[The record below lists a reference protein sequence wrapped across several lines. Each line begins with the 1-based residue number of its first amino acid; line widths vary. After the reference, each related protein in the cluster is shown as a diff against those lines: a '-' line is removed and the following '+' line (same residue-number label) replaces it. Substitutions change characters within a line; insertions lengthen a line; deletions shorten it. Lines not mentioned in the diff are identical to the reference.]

1 MKVIDKIRR
10 LLNYERQIKQ
20 QNSRLLYL
28 LRAENLTQK
37 TLNSKESGVSSER
50 LCESEVIVSLT
61 SFGKRIMEV
70 YLTIESIMQGTIK
83 PNKII
88 LWLAEE
94 YKVKPLPT
102 MLQKQQKR
110 GLEIQYCRDIRSYK
124 KLIPSLEKHP
134 DSVIITIDDD
144 VIYNYDVIENLIN
157 THKMYSKDICA
168 NRVHRVRL
176 DPNGIPMPYMSWG
189 WEYANEDSSALNFF
203 TGVGGV
209 LYPPNCFVSEVF
221 NEKVYFDICKYA
233 DDIWFYA
240 MALKAGTK
248 IRKSYTHSS
257 NSQDYLEN
265 ESVQDVGLYNSN
277 LGENTN
283 DVQLRAVFDK
293 YNLYAKLV

>member
-1 MKVIDKIRR
+1 MEIINKFRR
-10 LLNYERQIKQ
+10 LLNFERVLHA
-20 QNSRLLYL
+20 QNLHGLYL

-37 TLNSKESGVSSER
+37 TLYSTDMGISDAH
-50 LCESEVIVSLT
+50 LCETDVVVSLT
-61 SFGKRIMEV
+61 SFGKRVSEV

-88 LWLAEE
+88 LWLAEDTP
-94 YKVKPLPT
+94 KTLPT

-124 KLIPSLEKHP
+124 KLIPSLEKYP
-134 DSVIITIDDD
+134 ESVIITVDDD
-144 VIYNYDVIENLIN
+144 VIYNYDLIENLIN
-157 THKMYSKDICA
+157 THKLYSKDICA
-168 NRVHRVRL
+168 NRVHRVRI
-176 DPNGIPMPYMSWG
+176 DTNGIPVPYMSWG

-209 LYPPNCFVSEVF
+209 LYPPNCLDSEVF

-265 ESVQDVGLYNSN
+265 ENVQDVGLYNSN

-283 DVQLRAVFDK
+283 DVQFKAVFDRYK
-293 YNLYAKLV
+293 LYNKLV